1 MRDGKIEA
9 AGSAVDV
16 LSRPSISSDRREA
29 GAVLEGVVEKIDA
42 YHRIAVV
49 TLRSAR
55 LYVPEI
61 RLSAGKA
68 VRVRIPS
75 RDVILATVRPEG
87 LSALNILEG
96 TIRQILPAEDG
107 TVEIQI
113 DCGGDII
120 LSRITAF
127 SCERLGLEAERA
139 IFAVIKTVALE
150 P

>member
-1 MRDGKIEA
+1 
-9 AGSAVDV
+9 
-16 LSRPSISSDRREA
+16 
-29 GAVLEGVVEKIDA
+29 
-42 YHRIAVV
+42 
-49 TLRSAR
+49 
-55 LYVPEI
+55 
-61 RLSAGKA
+61 
-68 VRVRIPS
+68 
-75 RDVILATVRPEG
+75 
-87 LSALNILEG
+87 LNILEG

-120 LSRITAF
+120 LSRITAL